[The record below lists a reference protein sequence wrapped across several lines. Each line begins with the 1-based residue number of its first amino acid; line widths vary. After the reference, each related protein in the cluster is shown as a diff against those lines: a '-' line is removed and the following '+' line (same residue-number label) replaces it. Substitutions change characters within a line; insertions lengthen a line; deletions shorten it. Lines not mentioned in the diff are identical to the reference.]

1 MRLTEYSH
9 GAGWACKLSQK
20 ELAQVLTHFR
30 QQNNSNT
37 SQILVGL
44 DSPDDGGVIDIGNG
58 IRVVQTV
65 DFFTPIL
72 DNPFDWGKVAAA
84 NALSDIYAMG
94 GTPVSSL
101 QLVSWPREDLSFEI
115 LSEVIKGGLETMQS
129 AGCNIIGGHSID
141 DKEPKYGFAVTGI
154 INDAIYKKRNLQV
167 GDKLFLTKPLGS
179 GIISSAIKKN
189 IASEKAISE
198 VTEVMTTLNDKA
210 LEAAKELNAN
220 AITDV
225 TGFGLL
231 GHLIEM
237 IGDSEVTVNIY
248 FDNVPVIEHAK
259 EYLNNG
265 VYPSGSKRNFDSA
278 KENIIYSDDQESFVK
293 ILSDAQTSG
302 GLLISAP
309 NDNSIDLDDIS
320 DRLGLNI
327 WEIGDIVSRYK
338 NKVNIINSKWLK
350 Q

>member
-1 MRLTEYSH
+1 M
-9 GAGWACKLSQK
+9 
-20 ELAQVLTHFR
+20 
-30 QQNNSNT
+30 
-37 SQILVGL
+37 VGL

-154 INDAIYKKRNLQV
+154 INDVIYKKRNLQV

-198 VTEVMTTLNDKA
+198 ATEVMTTLNDKA
-210 LEAAKELNAN
+210 LEAARELNAN

-248 FDNVPVIEHAK
+248 LDNVPVIEHAK
-259 EYLNNG
+259 EYFNNG
-265 VYPSGSKRNFDSA
+265 VYPSGSKRNFVSA
-278 KENIIYSDDQESFVK
+278 KENIIYSNDQESFVK

-338 NKVNIINSKWLK
+338 NKVNIINSK
-350 Q
+350 

>member
-1 MRLTEYSH
+1 M
-9 GAGWACKLSQK
+9 
-20 ELAQVLTHFR
+20 
-30 QQNNSNT
+30 
-37 SQILVGL
+37 VGL

-94 GTPVSSL
+94 GTPISSL

-115 LSEVIKGGLETMQS
+115 LSEVLKGGLEIMQS

-154 INDAIYKKRNLQV
+154 INDAIYKKRNLKV

-210 LEAAKELNAN
+210 LKAAKELNAN

-248 FDNVPVIEHAK
+248 LDNVPVIEHAK

-265 VYPSGSKRNFDSA
+265 VYSSGSKRNFDSA
-278 KENIIYSDDQESFVK
+278 KENILFSDDQESFVK

-309 NDNSIDLDDIS
+309 NNNSINLDDIS
-320 DRLGLNI
+320 DRLGINI

-338 NKVNIINSKWLK
+338 NKVNIINSK
-350 Q
+350 

>member
-58 IRVVQTV
+58 IRIVQTV

-72 DNPFDWGKVAAA
+72 DNPFDWGRVAAA

-94 GTPVSSL
+94 GTPISSL

-154 INDAIYKKRNLQV
+154 INDVIYKKRNLQV

-198 VTEVMTTLNDKA
+198 ATEVMTTLNDKA
-210 LEAAKELNAN
+210 LEAARELNAN

-248 FDNVPVIEHAK
+248 LDNVPVIEHAK
-259 EYLNNG
+259 EYFNNG

-278 KENIIYSDDQESFVK
+278 KENIIYNDDQESFVK

-309 NDNSIDLDDIS
+309 NDTSINLDDIS
-320 DRLGLNI
+320 DKLGLNI

-338 NKVNIINSKWLK
+338 NKVNIINSKW
-350 Q
+350 

>member
-1 MRLTEYSH
+1 M
-9 GAGWACKLSQK
+9 
-20 ELAQVLTHFR
+20 
-30 QQNNSNT
+30 
-37 SQILVGL
+37 VGL

-94 GTPVSSL
+94 GTPISSL

-115 LSEVIKGGLETMQS
+115 LSEVLKGGLEIMQS

-154 INDAIYKKRNLQV
+154 INDVIYKKRNLQV

-210 LEAAKELNAN
+210 LEAARELNAN

-248 FDNVPVIEHAK
+248 LDNVPVIEHAK
-259 EYLNNG
+259 EYFNNG

-309 NDNSIDLDDIS
+309 NDNSINLDDIS
-320 DRLGLNI
+320 DRLGINI

-338 NKVNIINSKWLK
+338 NKVNIINSK
-350 Q
+350 

>member
-1 MRLTEYSH
+1 M
-9 GAGWACKLSQK
+9 
-20 ELAQVLTHFR
+20 
-30 QQNNSNT
+30 
-37 SQILVGL
+37 
-44 DSPDDGGVIDIGNG
+44 
-58 IRVVQTV
+58 
-65 DFFTPIL
+65 
-72 DNPFDWGKVAAA
+72 DNPFDWGRVAAA

-94 GTPVSSL
+94 GTPISSL

-154 INDAIYKKRNLQV
+154 INDVIYKKRNLQV

-198 VTEVMTTLNDKA
+198 ATEVMTTLNDKA
-210 LEAAKELNAN
+210 LEAARELNAN

-248 FDNVPVIEHAK
+248 LDDVPVIEHAK
-259 EYLNNG
+259 EYFNNG

-278 KENIIYSDDQESFVK
+278 KENIIYNDDQESFVK

-320 DRLGLNI
+320 DRLGLSI

-338 NKVNIINSKWLK
+338 NKVNIINSK
-350 Q
+350 

>member
-1 MRLTEYSH
+1 M
-9 GAGWACKLSQK
+9 
-20 ELAQVLTHFR
+20 
-30 QQNNSNT
+30 
-37 SQILVGL
+37 
-44 DSPDDGGVIDIGNG
+44 PDDGGVIDIGNG
-58 IRVVQTV
+58 IKLVQTV

-94 GTPVSSL
+94 GTPISSL
-101 QLVSWPREDLSFEI
+101 QLVSWPRDELSFEI
-115 LSEVIKGGLETMQS
+115 LSEVLKGGLEIMQS

-154 INDAIYKKRNLQV
+154 INDIIYKKRNLQV
-167 GDKLFLTKPLGS
+167 GDKLYLTKPLGS

-189 IASEKAISE
+189 LASEKAISE
-198 VTEVMTTLNDKA
+198 VTEVMSTLNKKA
-210 LEAAKELNAN
+210 LEAARELNAN

-237 IGDSEVTVNIY
+237 IGESSVTVNIY
-248 FDNVPVIEHAK
+248 LENVPVIEYAK
-259 EYLNNG
+259 EYFNNG
-265 VYPSGSKRNFDSA
+265 IYSSGSKRNFDAA
-278 KENIIYSDDQESFVK
+278 KENINYNVDQEHFVK

-302 GLLISAP
+302 GLLFSAP
-309 NDNSIDLDDIS
+309 HKDLIYVDDIS
-320 DRLGLNI
+320 NRLGIKI

-338 NKVNIINSKWLK
+338 NKVNIINSK
-350 Q
+350 

>member
-1 MRLTEYSH
+1 M
-9 GAGWACKLSQK
+9 
-20 ELAQVLTHFR
+20 
-30 QQNNSNT
+30 
-37 SQILVGL
+37 VGL

-94 GTPVSSL
+94 GTPISSL

-115 LSEVIKGGLETMQS
+115 LSEVLKGGLEIMQS

-154 INDAIYKKRNLQV
+154 INDVIYKKRNLQV

-198 VTEVMTTLNDKA
+198 VTEVMTALNDKA

-237 IGDSEVTVNIY
+237 IGDSDVTVNIY
-248 FDNVPVIEHAK
+248 LDNVPVIEHAK
-259 EYLNNG
+259 EYFNNG

-338 NKVNIINSKWLK
+338 NKVNIINSK
-350 Q
+350 

>member
-1 MRLTEYSH
+1 
-9 GAGWACKLSQK
+9 
-20 ELAQVLTHFR
+20 
-30 QQNNSNT
+30 
-37 SQILVGL
+37 LVGL

-94 GTPVSSL
+94 GTPISSL

-115 LSEVIKGGLETMQS
+115 LSEVLKGGLEIMQS

-248 FDNVPVIEHAK
+248 LDNVPVIEHAK

-338 NKVNIINSKWLK
+338 NKVNIINNK
-350 Q
+350 

>member
-1 MRLTEYSH
+1 M
-9 GAGWACKLSQK
+9 
-20 ELAQVLTHFR
+20 
-30 QQNNSNT
+30 
-37 SQILVGL
+37 VGL

-94 GTPVSSL
+94 GTPISSL

-115 LSEVIKGGLETMQS
+115 LSEVLKGGLEIMQS

-154 INDAIYKKRNLQV
+154 INDVIYKKRNLQV

-189 IASEKAISE
+189 VASEKAVTE
-198 VTEVMTTLNDKA
+198 VTEVMTALNDKA

-237 IGDSEVTVNIY
+237 IGDSDVTVNIY
-248 FDNVPVIEHAK
+248 LDSVPVIEHAK
-259 EYLNNG
+259 EYFNNG

-309 NDNSIDLDDIS
+309 NDNSINLDDIS
-320 DRLGLNI
+320 DRLGINI

-338 NKVNIINSKWLK
+338 NKVNIIDSK
-350 Q
+350 

>member
-1 MRLTEYSH
+1 M
-9 GAGWACKLSQK
+9 
-20 ELAQVLTHFR
+20 
-30 QQNNSNT
+30 
-37 SQILVGL
+37 VGL

-94 GTPVSSL
+94 GTPISSL

-115 LSEVIKGGLETMQS
+115 LSEVLKGGLEIMQS

-248 FDNVPVIEHAK
+248 LDNVPVIEHAK
-259 EYLNNG
+259 EYLDNG

-338 NKVNIINSKWLK
+338 NKVNIINSK
-350 Q
+350 

>member
-1 MRLTEYSH
+1 
-9 GAGWACKLSQK
+9 
-20 ELAQVLTHFR
+20 
-30 QQNNSNT
+30 
-37 SQILVGL
+37 LVGL

-58 IRVVQTV
+58 IRLVQTV

-94 GTPVSSL
+94 GTPISSL
-101 QLVSWPREDLSFEI
+101 QLVSWPREDLSFEV
-115 LSEVIKGGLETMQS
+115 LSEVLKGGLEVMQS

-154 INDAIYKKRNLQV
+154 INDVIYKKRNLQV

-189 IASEKAISE
+189 IASEKAVSE
-198 VTEVMTTLNDKA
+198 VTEVMTALNDKA

-237 IGDSEVTVNIY
+237 IGDSDVTVNIY
-248 FDNVPVIEHAK
+248 LDNVPVIEHAK
-259 EYLNNG
+259 EYFNNG

-278 KENIIYSDDQESFVK
+278 KENIIYSGNQESFVK

-309 NDNSIDLDDIS
+309 NDNSINLDDIS
-320 DRLGLNI
+320 DRLGINI

-338 NKVNIINSKWLK
+338 NKVNIINSK
-350 Q
+350 

>member
-1 MRLTEYSH
+1 M
-9 GAGWACKLSQK
+9 
-20 ELAQVLTHFR
+20 
-30 QQNNSNT
+30 
-37 SQILVGL
+37 VGL

-94 GTPVSSL
+94 GTPISSL

-115 LSEVIKGGLETMQS
+115 LSEVLKGGLEIMQS

-154 INDAIYKKRNLQV
+154 INDVIYKKRNLQV

-198 VTEVMTTLNDKA
+198 ATEVMTTLNDKA
-210 LEAAKELNAN
+210 LEAARELNAN

-248 FDNVPVIEHAK
+248 LDNVPVIEHAK
-259 EYLNNG
+259 EYFNNG

-278 KENIIYSDDQESFVK
+278 KENIIYNVDQESFVK

-338 NKVNIINSKWLK
+338 NKVNIINSK
-350 Q
+350 

>member
-1 MRLTEYSH
+1 M
-9 GAGWACKLSQK
+9 
-20 ELAQVLTHFR
+20 HFK
-30 QQNNSNT
+30 QQNNSDT

-44 DSPDDGGVIDIGNG
+44 DSPDDGGVIDIGNE
-58 IRVVQTV
+58 IKIVQTV

-94 GTPVSSL
+94 GTPISSL

-115 LSEVIKGGLETMQS
+115 LSEVLKGGLEIMQS

-154 INDAIYKKRNLQV
+154 INEVIYKKRNLQV

-179 GIISSAIKKN
+179 GIISSAIKNN
-189 IASEKAISE
+189 IASEKAVSE
-198 VTEVMTTLNDKA
+198 VTEVMSTLNDKA

-237 IGDSEVTVNIY
+237 IGDSNVTVNLY
-248 FDNVPVIEHAK
+248 LDNIPVIEYAK
-259 EYLNNG
+259 EYFNNG
-265 VYPSGSKRNFDSA
+265 IYPSGSKRNFDSA
-278 KENIIYSDDQESFVK
+278 KENIIYKDDQESFVK

-309 NDNSIDLDDIS
+309 KDNSINIDDIS
-320 DRLGLNI
+320 DRLGINI

-338 NKVNIINSKWLK
+338 NKVNIINSK
-350 Q
+350 

>member
-1 MRLTEYSH
+1 M
-9 GAGWACKLSQK
+9 
-20 ELAQVLTHFR
+20 
-30 QQNNSNT
+30 
-37 SQILVGL
+37 VGL

-94 GTPVSSL
+94 GTPISSL

-115 LSEVIKGGLETMQS
+115 LSEVLKGGLEIMQS

-231 GHLIEM
+231 WHLIEM

-248 FDNVPVIEHAK
+248 LDSVPVIEHAK

-338 NKVNIINSKWLK
+338 NKVNIINSK
-350 Q
+350 

>member
-1 MRLTEYSH
+1 
-9 GAGWACKLSQK
+9 
-20 ELAQVLTHFR
+20 
-30 QQNNSNT
+30 
-37 SQILVGL
+37 LVGL
-44 DSPDDGGVIDIGNG
+44 DLPDDGGVIDIGNG

-94 GTPVSSL
+94 GTPISSL

-115 LSEVIKGGLETMQS
+115 LSEVLKGGLEIMQS

-154 INDAIYKKRNLQV
+154 INDVIYKKRNLQV

-198 VTEVMTTLNDKA
+198 ITEVMTTLNDKA

-248 FDNVPVIEHAK
+248 LDNVPVIEHAK
-259 EYLNNG
+259 EYFNNG

-278 KENIIYSDDQESFVK
+278 KENIIYIDDQESFVK

-338 NKVNIINSKWLK
+338 NKVNIINSK
-350 Q
+350 

>member
-1 MRLTEYSH
+1 
-9 GAGWACKLSQK
+9 
-20 ELAQVLTHFR
+20 
-30 QQNNSNT
+30 
-37 SQILVGL
+37 LVGL

-94 GTPVSSL
+94 GTPISSL

-115 LSEVIKGGLETMQS
+115 LSEVLKGGLEIMQS

-154 INDAIYKKRNLQV
+154 INDVIYKKRNLQV

-248 FDNVPVIEHAK
+248 LDNVPVIEHAK

-309 NDNSIDLDDIS
+309 NDNSINLDDIS
-320 DRLGLNI
+320 DRLGINI

-338 NKVNIINSKWLK
+338 NKVNIINSK
-350 Q
+350 

>member
-20 ELAQVLTHFR
+20 ELAQVLTHFK
-30 QQNNSNT
+30 QQNNSDT

-94 GTPVSSL
+94 GTPISSL

-115 LSEVIKGGLETMQS
+115 LSEVLKGGLEIMQS

-154 INDAIYKKRNLQV
+154 INDVIYKKRNLQV

-189 IASEKAISE
+189 IASEKAVSE
-198 VTEVMTTLNDKA
+198 VTEVMTALNDKA

-231 GHLIEM
+231 GHLREM

-248 FDNVPVIEHAK
+248 LDNVPVIEHAK
-259 EYLNNG
+259 EYFNNG

-309 NDNSIDLDDIS
+309 NDNSINLDDIS
-320 DRLGLNI
+320 DRLGINI

-338 NKVNIINSKWLK
+338 NKVNIINSKW
-350 Q
+350 

>member
-1 MRLTEYSH
+1 M
-9 GAGWACKLSQK
+9 
-20 ELAQVLTHFR
+20 
-30 QQNNSNT
+30 
-37 SQILVGL
+37 VGL

-94 GTPVSSL
+94 GTPISSL

-115 LSEVIKGGLETMQS
+115 LSEVLKGGLEIMQS

-198 VTEVMTTLNDKA
+198 ATEVMTTLNDKA

-231 GHLIEM
+231 GHLVEM
-237 IGDSEVTVNIY
+237 IEDSEVTVNIY
-248 FDNVPVIEHAK
+248 LDNVPVIEHAK

-265 VYPSGSKRNFDSA
+265 VYPSGSKRNFDSS

-309 NDNSIDLDDIS
+309 NDNSINLDDIS
-320 DRLGLNI
+320 DRLGINI

-338 NKVNIINSKWLK
+338 NKVNIINSK
-350 Q
+350 

>member
-1 MRLTEYSH
+1 M
-9 GAGWACKLSQK
+9 
-20 ELAQVLTHFR
+20 
-30 QQNNSNT
+30 
-37 SQILVGL
+37 VGL

-94 GTPVSSL
+94 GTPISSL

-115 LSEVIKGGLETMQS
+115 LSEVLKGGLEIMQS

-198 VTEVMTTLNDKA
+198 VTEVMTILNDKA

-248 FDNVPVIEHAK
+248 LDNVPVIEHAK

-338 NKVNIINSKWLK
+338 NKVNIINSK
-350 Q
+350 

>member
-1 MRLTEYSH
+1 M
-9 GAGWACKLSQK
+9 
-20 ELAQVLTHFR
+20 
-30 QQNNSNT
+30 
-37 SQILVGL
+37 VGL

-94 GTPVSSL
+94 GTPISSL

-154 INDAIYKKRNLQV
+154 INDVIYKKRNLQV

-198 VTEVMTTLNDKA
+198 ATEVMTTLNDKA

-248 FDNVPVIEHAK
+248 LDNVPVIEHAK
-259 EYLNNG
+259 EYFNNG

-309 NDNSIDLDDIS
+309 NDNSINLDEIS
-320 DRLGLNI
+320 DRLGIDI

-338 NKVNIINSKWLK
+338 NKVNIINSK
-350 Q
+350 

>member
-58 IRVVQTV
+58 IRIVQTV

-72 DNPFDWGKVAAA
+72 DNPFDWGRVAAA

-94 GTPVSSL
+94 GTPISSL

-154 INDAIYKKRNLQV
+154 INDVIYKKRNLQV

-198 VTEVMTTLNDKA
+198 ATEVMTTLNDKA
-210 LEAAKELNAN
+210 LEAARELNAN

-248 FDNVPVIEHAK
+248 LDNVPVIEHAK
-259 EYLNNG
+259 EYFNNG

-278 KENIIYSDDQESFVK
+278 KENIIYNVDQESFVK

-338 NKVNIINSKWLK
+338 NKVNIINSKW
-350 Q
+350 

>member
-1 MRLTEYSH
+1 M
-9 GAGWACKLSQK
+9 
-20 ELAQVLTHFR
+20 
-30 QQNNSNT
+30 
-37 SQILVGL
+37 VGL

-94 GTPVSSL
+94 GTPISSL

-115 LSEVIKGGLETMQS
+115 LSEVLKGGLEIMQS

-189 IASEKAISE
+189 IASEKAVSE
-198 VTEVMTTLNDKA
+198 VTEVMTALNDKA

-248 FDNVPVIEHAK
+248 LDNVPVIEHAK
-259 EYLNNG
+259 EYFNNG

-278 KENIIYSDDQESFVK
+278 KENIIFSDDQESFVK

-309 NDNSIDLDDIS
+309 NDNSINLDDIS
-320 DRLGLNI
+320 DRLGINI

-338 NKVNIINSKWLK
+338 NKVNIINSK
-350 Q
+350 

>member
-1 MRLTEYSH
+1 M
-9 GAGWACKLSQK
+9 
-20 ELAQVLTHFR
+20 
-30 QQNNSNT
+30 
-37 SQILVGL
+37 VGL

-94 GTPVSSL
+94 GTPISSL

-115 LSEVIKGGLETMQS
+115 LSEVLKGGLEIMQS

-189 IASEKAISE
+189 IASEKAVSE
-198 VTEVMTTLNDKA
+198 VTEVMTALNDKA

-237 IGDSEVTVNIY
+237 IGDSDVTVNLY
-248 FDNVPVIEHAK
+248 LDNVPVIEHAK
-259 EYLNNG
+259 EYFNNG

-338 NKVNIINSKWLK
+338 NKVNIINSK
-350 Q
+350 

>member
-1 MRLTEYSH
+1 M
-9 GAGWACKLSQK
+9 
-20 ELAQVLTHFR
+20 
-30 QQNNSNT
+30 
-37 SQILVGL
+37 VGL

-94 GTPVSSL
+94 GTPISSL

-115 LSEVIKGGLETMQS
+115 LSEVLKGGLEIMQS

-189 IASEKAISE
+189 VASEKAVTE
-198 VTEVMTTLNDKA
+198 VTEVMTALNDKA

-237 IGDSEVTVNIY
+237 IGDSDVTVNIY
-248 FDNVPVIEHAK
+248 LDSVPVIEHAK
-259 EYLNNG
+259 EYFNNG

-309 NDNSIDLDDIS
+309 NDNSINLDDIS
-320 DRLGLNI
+320 DRLGINI

-338 NKVNIINSKWLK
+338 NKVNIINSK
-350 Q
+350 

>member
-20 ELAQVLTHFR
+20 ELAQVLTHFK
-30 QQNNSNT
+30 QQNNSDT

-94 GTPVSSL
+94 GTPISSL

-115 LSEVIKGGLETMQS
+115 LSEVLKGGLEIMQS

-231 GHLIEM
+231 GHLTEM

-248 FDNVPVIEHAK
+248 LDNVPVIEHAK

-278 KENIIYSDDQESFVK
+278 EENIIYSDDQESFVK

-338 NKVNIINSKWLK
+338 NKVNIINSKW
-350 Q
+350 

>member
-20 ELAQVLTHFR
+20 ELAQVLTHFK
-30 QQNNSNT
+30 QQNNSDT

-94 GTPVSSL
+94 GTPISSL

-115 LSEVIKGGLETMQS
+115 LSEVLKGGLEIMQS

-154 INDAIYKKRNLQV
+154 INDVIYKKRNLQV

-189 IASEKAISE
+189 IASEKAVSK
-198 VTEVMTTLNDKA
+198 VTEVMTALNDKA

-248 FDNVPVIEHAK
+248 LDNVPVIEHAK

-278 KENIIYSDDQESFVK
+278 KENIIFSDDQESFVK

-320 DRLGLNI
+320 DRLGIKI

-338 NKVNIINSKWLK
+338 NKVNIINSKW
-350 Q
+350 

>member
-1 MRLTEYSH
+1 M
-9 GAGWACKLSQK
+9 
-20 ELAQVLTHFR
+20 
-30 QQNNSNT
+30 
-37 SQILVGL
+37 VGL

-94 GTPVSSL
+94 GTPISSL

-115 LSEVIKGGLETMQS
+115 LSEVLKGGLEIMQS

-248 FDNVPVIEHAK
+248 LDNVPVIEHAK

-320 DRLGLNI
+320 DRLGLNL

-338 NKVNIINSKWLK
+338 NKVNIINSK
-350 Q
+350 

>member
-1 MRLTEYSH
+1 M
-9 GAGWACKLSQK
+9 
-20 ELAQVLTHFR
+20 
-30 QQNNSNT
+30 
-37 SQILVGL
+37 VGL

-94 GTPVSSL
+94 GTPISSL

-115 LSEVIKGGLETMQS
+115 LSEVLKGGLEIMQS

-154 INDAIYKKRNLQV
+154 INDVIYKKRNLQV

-248 FDNVPVIEHAK
+248 LDNVPVIEHAK

-309 NDNSIDLDDIS
+309 NDNSIDLDDIA

-338 NKVNIINSKWLK
+338 NKVNIINSK
-350 Q
+350 

>member
-1 MRLTEYSH
+1 
-9 GAGWACKLSQK
+9 
-20 ELAQVLTHFR
+20 
-30 QQNNSNT
+30 
-37 SQILVGL
+37 LVGL

-94 GTPVSSL
+94 GTPISSL

-115 LSEVIKGGLETMQS
+115 LSEVLKGGLEIMQS

-248 FDNVPVIEHAK
+248 LDNVPVIEHAK
-259 EYLNNG
+259 EYFNNG
-265 VYPSGSKRNFDSA
+265 VYPSGSKRNFESA
-278 KENIIYSDDQESFVK
+278 KENIIYSDDQESLVK

-338 NKVNIINSKWLK
+338 NKVNIINSK
-350 Q
+350 

>member
-1 MRLTEYSH
+1 M
-9 GAGWACKLSQK
+9 
-20 ELAQVLTHFR
+20 
-30 QQNNSNT
+30 
-37 SQILVGL
+37 VGL

-94 GTPVSSL
+94 GTPISSL

-115 LSEVIKGGLETMQS
+115 LSEVLKGGLEIMQS

-198 VTEVMTTLNDKA
+198 VTGVMTTLNDKA

-248 FDNVPVIEHAK
+248 LDNVPVIEHAK

-338 NKVNIINSKWLK
+338 NKVNIINSK
-350 Q
+350 

>member
-1 MRLTEYSH
+1 M
-9 GAGWACKLSQK
+9 
-20 ELAQVLTHFR
+20 
-30 QQNNSNT
+30 
-37 SQILVGL
+37 VGL

-94 GTPVSSL
+94 GTPISSL

-115 LSEVIKGGLETMQS
+115 LSEVLKGGLEIMQS

-154 INDAIYKKRNLQV
+154 INDVIYKKRNLQV

-198 VTEVMTTLNDKA
+198 VTAVMTTLNDKA

-248 FDNVPVIEHAK
+248 LDNVPVIEHAK

-338 NKVNIINSKWLK
+338 NKVNIINSK
-350 Q
+350 

>member
-1 MRLTEYSH
+1 
-9 GAGWACKLSQK
+9 
-20 ELAQVLTHFR
+20 
-30 QQNNSNT
+30 
-37 SQILVGL
+37 LVGL

-94 GTPVSSL
+94 GTPISSL

-115 LSEVIKGGLETMQS
+115 LSEVLKGGLEIMQS

-248 FDNVPVIEHAK
+248 LDSVPVIEHAK

-278 KENIIYSDDQESFVK
+278 EENIIYSDDQESFVK

-338 NKVNIINSKWLK
+338 NKVNIINSK
-350 Q
+350 

>member
-20 ELAQVLTHFR
+20 ELAQVLTHFK

-58 IRVVQTV
+58 IRIVQTV

-72 DNPFDWGKVAAA
+72 DNPFDWGRVAAA

-94 GTPVSSL
+94 GTPISSL

-154 INDAIYKKRNLQV
+154 INDVIYKKRNLQV

-198 VTEVMTTLNDKA
+198 ATEVMTTLNDKA
-210 LEAAKELNAN
+210 LEAARELNAN

-248 FDNVPVIEHAK
+248 LDNVPVIEHAK
-259 EYLNNG
+259 EYFNNG

-278 KENIIYSDDQESFVK
+278 KENIIYNDDQESFVK

-338 NKVNIINSKWLK
+338 NKVNIINSKW
-350 Q
+350 

>member
-30 QQNNSNT
+30 QQNNSNA

-58 IRVVQTV
+58 IRIVQTV

-72 DNPFDWGKVAAA
+72 DNPFDWGRVAAA

-94 GTPVSSL
+94 GTPISSL

-115 LSEVIKGGLETMQS
+115 LSEVLKGGLEIMQS

-198 VTEVMTTLNDKA
+198 ATEVMTTLNDKA
-210 LEAAKELNAN
+210 LEAARELNAN

-237 IGDSEVTVNIY
+237 IGDSQVTVNIY
-248 FDNVPVIEHAK
+248 LDNVPVIEHAK
-259 EYLNNG
+259 EYFNNG

-278 KENIIYSDDQESFVK
+278 KENIIYSDNQESFVK

-338 NKVNIINSKWLK
+338 NKVNIINSKW
-350 Q
+350 

>member
-1 MRLTEYSH
+1 M
-9 GAGWACKLSQK
+9 
-20 ELAQVLTHFR
+20 
-30 QQNNSNT
+30 
-37 SQILVGL
+37 VGL

-94 GTPVSSL
+94 GTPISSL
-101 QLVSWPREDLSFEI
+101 QLISWPREDLSFEI
-115 LSEVIKGGLETMQS
+115 LSEVIKGGLEIMQT

-154 INDAIYKKRNLQV
+154 INDVIYKKRNLQV

-189 IASEKAISE
+189 IASEKAVSE

-210 LEAAKELNAN
+210 LEAARELNAN

-237 IGDSEVTVNIY
+237 IGDSKVTVNIY
-248 FDNVPVIEHAK
+248 LDNVPVIEHAK
-259 EYLNNG
+259 EYFNNG
-265 VYPSGSKRNFDSA
+265 VYPSGSRRNFDSA

-309 NDNSIDLDDIS
+309 NDNSIDIDDIS
-320 DRLGLNI
+320 QRLGINI

-338 NKVNIINSKWLK
+338 NKVNIINSK
-350 Q
+350 

>member
-1 MRLTEYSH
+1 M
-9 GAGWACKLSQK
+9 
-20 ELAQVLTHFR
+20 
-30 QQNNSNT
+30 
-37 SQILVGL
+37 
-44 DSPDDGGVIDIGNG
+44 
-58 IRVVQTV
+58 
-65 DFFTPIL
+65 
-72 DNPFDWGKVAAA
+72 DNPFDWGRVAAA

-94 GTPVSSL
+94 GTPISSL

-115 LSEVIKGGLETMQS
+115 LSEVLKGGLEIMQS

-198 VTEVMTTLNDKA
+198 ATEVMTTLNDKA
-210 LEAAKELNAN
+210 LEAARELNAN

-248 FDNVPVIEHAK
+248 LDNVPVIEHAK
-259 EYLNNG
+259 VYLNNG

-338 NKVNIINSKWLK
+338 NKVNIINSK
-350 Q
+350 